1 MRSLL
6 VNALENSKCCDNEC
20 CDIFESFN
28 CCEMGCLGPFFA
40 YCGLVSVCLDLY
52 TIAKLSIFVLME
64 NLEKEASAALDYLSR
79 ISKEAEK
86 KFDEFLPPVAD
97 RPERLHEAMRYSMFA
112 GGKRLRPALVRAAF
126 DMFGGKGDSVDYA
139 MSALEMLHTF
149 SLIHDDLPCIDND
162 DFRRGK
168 PTSHKQFGEATA
180 VMAGDALCILAF
192 ELMGKTG
199 NAKAIEVL
207 AHLLGT
213 YGMIGGEMIDIECEG
228 KKVNLEIVDY
238 IHYHKTA
245 ALIEASLEVGARL
258 AGASEG
264 DIKIIRDY
272 GRAIGLAFQIVDD
285 ILDIVSTTEELG
297 KDAGSDIEKGK
308 ATYPAL
314 VGLEKSRE
322 RAHELYEESLKA
334 LDGLKCDTTIL
345 RSIAAF
351 IITRVK

>member
-1 MRSLL
+1 MLFRVLRPCFGLFSLVYNHEIKYL
-6 VNALENSKCCDNEC
+6 WD
-20 CDIFESFN
+20 
-28 CCEMGCLGPFFA
+28 
-40 YCGLVSVCLDLY
+40 Y
-52 TIAKLSIFVLME
+52 ME
-64 NLEKEASAALDYLSR
+64 TLEKEAAVALDYLSR

-86 KFDEFLPPVAD
+86 KFEEFLPPVAD

-126 DMFGGKGDSVDYA
+126 DMFGGKGESVDYA

-228 KKVNLEIVDY
+228 KKVDLEIVDY

-258 AGASEG
+258 ANASED
-264 DIKIIRDY
+264 DIKIIRNY
-272 GRAIGLAFQIVDD
+272 GRSIGLAFQIVDD

-314 VGLEKSRE
+314 VGLDKSRE
-322 RAHELYEESLKA
+322 RAHELYQESLKA
-334 LDGLKCDTTIL
+334 LDGLKCDTKIL

>member
-1 MRSLL
+1 MQS
-6 VNALENSKCCDNEC
+6 
-20 CDIFESFN
+20 
-28 CCEMGCLGPFFA
+28 
-40 YCGLVSVCLDLY
+40 
-52 TIAKLSIFVLME
+52 
-64 NLEKEASAALDYLSR
+64 LEKEAAVAVQYLST
-79 ISKEAEK
+79 ISKEVEA
-86 KFDEFLPPVAD
+86 KFEEFLPSEKE
-97 RPERLHEAMRYSMFA
+97 RPCRLHEAMRYSMFA

-126 DMFGGKGDSVDYA
+126 DLFGGKGESVWYA

-180 VMAGDALCILAF
+180 VMAGDALCVLAF

-213 YGMIGGEMIDIECEG
+213 FGMIGGEMIDIECEG
-228 KKVNLEIVDY
+228 KKVDLEIVDY

-245 ALIEASLEVGARL
+245 ALIEASLEVGALL
-258 AGASEG
+258 AGASDKDVET
-264 DIKIIRDY
+264 IRKY
-272 GRAIGLAFQIVDD
+272 GRSIGLAFQIVDD

-297 KDAGSDIEKGK
+297 KDAGSDVERGK

-314 VGLEKSRE
+314 LGLEKSRE
-322 RAHELYEESLKA
+322 RARELYEESIAA
-334 LDGLKCDTTIL
+334 LDALYCDTSL
-345 RSIAAF
+345 FRAIAAF
-351 IITRVK
+351 IITRAVRPFPSLKG

>member
-1 MRSLL
+1 
-6 VNALENSKCCDNEC
+6 
-20 CDIFESFN
+20 
-28 CCEMGCLGPFFA
+28 
-40 YCGLVSVCLDLY
+40 
-52 TIAKLSIFVLME
+52 ME
-64 NLEKEASAALDYLSR
+64 TLEKEAALAQDYLSR
-79 ISKEAEK
+79 ISKEAEA
-86 KFDEFLPPVAD
+86 KFDEFLPPVTD

-126 DMFGGKGDSVDYA
+126 DMFNGKGEAVDYA
-139 MSALEMLHTF
+139 MSALEMIHTF

-168 PTSHKQFGEATA
+168 PTNHKQFGEATA
-180 VMAGDALCILAF
+180 VMAGDALCVLAF

-199 NAKAIEVL
+199 NAKAIEIL
-207 AHLLGT
+207 AHLLST
-213 YGMIGGEMIDIECEG
+213 YGLIGGEMIDIESEG
-228 KKVNLEIVDY
+228 KQVDLDLVDY

-258 AGASEG
+258 ANASE
-264 DIKIIRDY
+264 DEVKVIRDY
-272 GRAIGLAFQIVDD
+272 GRSIGLAFQIVDD

-297 KDAGSDIEKGK
+297 KDVGSDVERGK

-314 VGLEKSRE
+314 IGLEKSRE
-322 RAHELYEESLKA
+322 RAHELYEDSLRA
-334 LDGLKCDTTIL
+334 LDSLKCDTKIL